1 MIDKEAA
8 TIPNWCPLKPLPERH
23 IAPKTATGYEIGY
36 EDGWNECLEKIMRGE
51 RFEKLGKNIGESVY
65 SESQSNTPDA
75 YGRD

>member
-36 EDGWNECLEKIMRGE
+36 EDGWNECLDKIAGGE
-51 RFEKLGKNIGESVY
+51 
-65 SESQSNTPDA
+65 
-75 YGRD
+75 